1 MKPKYNQPVKTHITE
16 KQKEEILKYCKDNE
30 TNISD
35 FLRSAIELKLE
46 IREEEE

>member
-16 KQKEEILKYCKDNE
+16 KQKEEILNYCEENE

-35 FLRSAIELKLE
+35 FLRDAIILKLKQNKE
-46 IREEEE
+46 N